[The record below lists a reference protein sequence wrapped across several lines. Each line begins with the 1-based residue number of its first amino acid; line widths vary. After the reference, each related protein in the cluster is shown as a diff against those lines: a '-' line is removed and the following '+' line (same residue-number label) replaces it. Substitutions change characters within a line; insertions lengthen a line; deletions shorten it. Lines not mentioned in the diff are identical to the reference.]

1 MDQQAPVRPRKS
13 PVRSKFD
20 EEVLKRLQAKDPK
33 IKRATVRG
41 VYKDA
46 LLKKLREDLSTKR
59 LPKGID
65 GQALHKLTRWQ
76 LIEYVVLVGV
86 NGKTMGHQD
95 LWAIRKSTK
104 HIRSKK
110 AEEPTKPIVEENKS

>member
-1 MDQQAPVRPRKS
+1 MDQQAPVRARKS
-13 PVRSKFD
+13 PIRSKFD

-65 GQALHKLTRWQ
+65 GQALHKMNRWQ
-76 LIEYVVLVGV
+76 LIEYVVVVGI
-86 NGKTMGHQD
+86 NGKTFGHQD

-104 HIRSKK
+104 HVRAKK
-110 AEEPTKPIVEENKS
+110 GEEENKVQS